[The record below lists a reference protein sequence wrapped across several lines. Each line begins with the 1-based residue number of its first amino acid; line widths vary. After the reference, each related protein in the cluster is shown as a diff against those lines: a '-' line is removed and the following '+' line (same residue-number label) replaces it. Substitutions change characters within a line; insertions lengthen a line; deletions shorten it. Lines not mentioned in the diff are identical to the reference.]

1 MECILF
7 TIKKERKEREKENKF
22 MTWQSGIIQTVLSC
36 LVFKPCQL
44 TFTLHS
50 YRASYIIQLLRRAMF
65 NILIMTEVWQHY
77 SEASFGIRPRLESWM
92 CQKPW
97 VGLWEWWIL
106 KWDFFTILYL
116 EDYVLSS
123 LWVHIPFLF
132 LPQLRSTWT
141 ILLSNIGS
149 IHCHQGPELDTVQHA
164 EKANPSQGVMKQCLP
179 VFPQVPNNPFLEK
192 CSSIALVT
200 VPNDGIWIPPWSPPV
215 SQHFCETLTVCQ
227 DSDNPWIMTV
237 LHLKHRSNPIILQL
251 PFCAKQTGTWQLQ
264 LGGPASLAGLL
275 QVAST

>member
-22 MTWQSGIIQTVLSC
+22 MTWQSGVIQTVLSC
-36 LVFKPCQL
+36 LVFKSCQL

-50 YRASYIIQLLRRAMF
+50 YRASSIIQLLRRAMF

-106 KWDFFTILYL
+106 KWDVFTILYL

-123 LWVHIPFLF
+123 LWGHIPFLF
-132 LPQLRSTWT
+132 LPQWRSTWT
-141 ILLSNIGS
+141 ILLSNIDS

-164 EKANPSQGVMKQCLP
+164 EKANPSHGVMKQCLP

-192 CSSIALVT
+192 
-200 VPNDGIWIPPWSPPV
+200 
-215 SQHFCETLTVCQ
+215 
-227 DSDNPWIMTV
+227 M
-237 LHLKHRSNPIILQL
+237 
-251 PFCAKQTGTWQLQ
+251 
-264 LGGPASLAGLL
+264 
-275 QVAST
+275 